1 MRILLSPRFSKQLKR
16 LHPSEKKVLDRQISK
31 VAESPTIGDPKVGDL
46 EGVYIY
52 KFKIKDQL
60 WLLAYEL
67 ESKSSLTLLAM
78 GPHEN
83 FYRDLKR

>member
-16 LHPSEKKVLDRQISK
+16 LHPAEKKVLDRQINK
-31 VAESPTIGDPKVGDL
+31 LIETPNLGDLKIGDL
-46 EGVYIY
+46 AGVYIY
-52 KFKIKDQL
+52 KFKVKDQL

-67 ESKSSLTLLAM
+67 ESKTSLTLLAM

-83 FYRDLKR
+83 FYRDLRR